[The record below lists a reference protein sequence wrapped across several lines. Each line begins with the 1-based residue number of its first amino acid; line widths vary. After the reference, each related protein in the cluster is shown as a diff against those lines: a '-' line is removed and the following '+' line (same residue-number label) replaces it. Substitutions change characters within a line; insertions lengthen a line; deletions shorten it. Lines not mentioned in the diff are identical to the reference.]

1 MLNGDRTTLFNLNCD
16 LPMTKPKK
24 ILSFAVNL
32 IRNINLVKL
41 NSSTTIIT
49 LNQKALSEKSLL
61 AKFRSTQSPSRNLS
75 NHFWNEIDFEF
86 ISKALGG
93 PINALE
99 IGCGTGRYSEI
110 FKQNYSFQSY
120 TGIDIAS
127 SSEWK
132 IYQSNAVQ
140 FFQDTYLNTQEYL
153 AGKNLVF
160 TQSALEHFE
169 NDLFLIKDLDEYLKG
184 CEYPSIVIHL
194 VPPSSALYSYLW
206 HGLRQYPIRTI
217 NRMLWKNH
225 SDNYVVILG
234 GFNTNKVHRKYI
246 TYPSLFKQKDLR
258 NSLPTQ
264 YLSHLINAVQN
275 DAKKITARRA
285 SSIAIIQ
292 VYNST
297 CKLDN
302 DILFKG

>member
-1 MLNGDRTTLFNLNCD
+1 
-16 LPMTKPKK
+16 MTKPKK

-32 IRNINLVKL
+32 IRNINLVRL
-41 NSSTTIIT
+41 NSSITIVA
-49 LNQKALSEKSLL
+49 LKEKMLSEESLL
-61 AKFRSTQSPSRNLS
+61 ARFRSTQSPSRNLS

-93 PINALE
+93 PINVLE

-110 FKQNYSFQSY
+110 FKDNYSFQSY

-132 IYQSNAVQ
+132 VYQSHAVQ
-140 FFQDTYLNTQEYL
+140 FFQDTYLNTKEYL
-153 AGKNLVF
+153 ADKNLVF

-169 NDLFLIKDLDEYLKG
+169 NDSLLIKALDEYLKE
-184 CEYPSIVIHL
+184 CDYPSIVIHL

-217 NRMLWKNH
+217 NRILRKNH

-234 GFNTNKVHRKYI
+234 GFYTNRVHRKYI
-246 TYPSLFKQKDLR
+246 TYPSLFKHKDLR

-264 YLSHLINAVQN
+264 YLSHLVTAVQN
-275 DAKKITARRA
+275 DAKKIIARRA

-292 VYNST
+292 VYNSSY
-297 CKLDN
+297 KLDN
-302 DILFKG
+302 DMFFKE